1 MRYLKTHKKL
11 YIFILLFALLAG
23 YLWERGRIRYDDTV
37 WLTLQ
42 GYKSKGFEPYIKV
55 AYGSEGEE
63 CKEFVW
69 GLGDYLAQNIK
80 QYYFPQISEDDL
92 HYTIRYPMNF
102 KRGGCEFWAV
112 RVYVNVQE
120 YNDLDPKEYPRRNY
134 RRAMKIFDNTVGSYS
149 IKYHKPN
156 ATYSLDDYNANPPK
170 VDNYCYKFVFDGGD
184 KTSGTQWIKKVECHP
199 KGYSFK
205 INYFFFEPFVRKHP
219 VFTFNLAIEDET
231 FARTEEKKAKGIG
244 LRVYDEHFEPTTADF
259 ERFKNRHGIKE

>member
-1 MRYLKTHKKL
+1 MTYFKTYKK
-11 YIFILLFALLAG
+11 YIIAALAVLLLAG

-55 AYGSEGEE
+55 AYGSEGEG

-92 HYTIRYPMNF
+92 HYTIRYPLYF

-120 YNDLDPKEYPRRNY
+120 YNDLDPKEYPRRTTK
-134 RRAMKIFDNTVGSYS
+134 RALKIFDNTVGGFS

-156 ATYSLDDYNANPPK
+156 AQYRLDRIEANPLK
-170 VDNYCYKFVFDGGD
+170 IDNYCYKYVFAGSDRGDGPRWL
-184 KTSGTQWIKKVECHP
+184 KHIECHP
-199 KGYSFK
+199 NGFSFK
-205 INYFFFEPFVRKHP
+205 RSYFFFEPFVREHP
-219 VFTFNLAIEDET
+219 VFTFNLAIDEET
-231 FARTEEKKAKGIG
+231 KIWLIEGEEKKLG
-244 LRVYDEHFEPTTADF
+244 LNVYDERFEPKEADF
-259 ERFKNRHGIKE
+259 IRFKKQYGIKE